1 MPFSKWSLNY
11 WWFLSW
17 KIIQNF
23 PDLILIRSSSC
34 YQFSLSMKGYQDVL
48 LMIFLSC
55 DISVTPPL
63 PALSPSQS
71 ANQTPQS
78 SPDFRLKYKL
88 NQSGNNKPDLL
99 ENENLKKFQ
108 VSRVREGEGRG
119 WVRVRWGDDAITMIF
134 WGQGSDLGFYYYY
147 HSISSSSQTVRPSFL
162 GNTLLVDQLRG
173 WEVSVWVWLV
183 VMRWTT
189 SSVSPALPCIS
200 LVELNHSNSARISWS
215 AGQAGGVWWWCVGWS

>member
-1 MPFSKWSLNY
+1 MYGSMSSLP
-11 WWFLSW
+11 SV
-17 KIIQNF
+17 
-23 PDLILIRSSSC
+23 SSIGSRHL
-34 YQFSLSMKGYQDVL
+34 YNNKDKRAREERKLSMKGYQDVL

-119 WVRVRWGDDAITMIF
+119 WVRVR
-134 WGQGSDLGFYYYY
+134 
-147 HSISSSSQTVRPSFL
+147 
-162 GNTLLVDQLRG
+162 
-173 WEVSVWVWLV
+173 
-183 VMRWTT
+183 
-189 SSVSPALPCIS
+189 
-200 LVELNHSNSARISWS
+200 
-215 AGQAGGVWWWCVGWS
+215 